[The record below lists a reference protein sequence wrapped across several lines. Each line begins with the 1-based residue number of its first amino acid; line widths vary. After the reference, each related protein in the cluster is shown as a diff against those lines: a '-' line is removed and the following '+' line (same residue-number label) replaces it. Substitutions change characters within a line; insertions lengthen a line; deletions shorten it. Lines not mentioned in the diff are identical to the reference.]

1 MRRVSIGLLLFC
13 ICLLFNSCGD
23 KTSTRVDFHMTK
35 VDYSGCVKRHW
46 RELPDSLLGQKEYI
60 LLDTLNSDCDFGQMS
75 KVLIKNNRIYILDS
89 HLKKIVVYN
98 AKGKGIGQVGRRGQG
113 PDEYLDIADFDV
125 TSDGSVYFID
135 GRLDKLFCFND
146 QLEFCKAYSLP
157 FEADIIS
164 VLDEGFLFGLSSWN
178 KGFGENNKIMRTDM
192 ELNVLNT
199 CLEYD
204 ENTDPSFWIS
214 SYSFVC
220 TPDFISYN
228 QPIDNCIYLFDYKGN
243 IQECIDF
250 DFASENVPNE
260 VKKNVEKYWDSFGD
274 YCMLKNYT
282 VVTKRVIAGSF
293 LKNRKTVP
301 FIFNRMENVCYSGD
315 ARENYDNSG
324 TAGYSGSKW
333 ITYFEPDGDIREE
346 IPDFVAAY
354 LDNGGFALVLQS
366 LY

>member
-1 MRRVSIGLLLFC
+1 M
-13 ICLLFNSCGD
+13 
-23 KTSTRVDFHMTK
+23 
-35 VDYSGCVKRHW
+35 
-46 RELPDSLLGQKEYI
+46 
-60 LLDTLNSDCDFGQMS
+60 
-75 KVLIKNNRIYILDS
+75 
-89 HLKKIVVYN
+89 VYN
-98 AKGKGIGQVGRRGQG
+98 AKERYWAGGRRGQG

-293 LKNRKTVP
+293 LKTEKQFLSYLTVW
-301 FIFNRMENVCYSGD
+301 RMCVIVGMPE
-315 ARENYDNSG
+315 R
-324 TAGYSGSKW
+324 
-333 ITYFEPDGDIREE
+333 ITIIQEQQGI
-346 IPDFVAAY
+346 VV
-354 LDNGGFALVLQS
+354 LNGLLILSQMVILGKKFLIL
-366 LY
+366 